1 MNGVNDIIPRSQTA
15 GCSQLLMLENY
26 LPEMRSNACLQE
38 HPNQKTIAGHDNT
51 SVITS
56 PCRFATPRYPLFISF
71 KPIDLH
77 LRHHCWNHFRYHS
90 FQVIHYRQ

>member
-1 MNGVNDIIPRSQTA
+1 MNGVNDSIPRSQTA

-26 LPEMRSNACLQE
+26 LPEMRSNAFLHE

-56 PCRFATPRYPLFISF
+56 PCRFATPRYPLYIS
-71 KPIDLH
+71 LN
-77 LRHHCWNHFRYHS
+77 LLTSTSGTTAGTTSTTTHS
-90 FQVIHYRQ
+90 R